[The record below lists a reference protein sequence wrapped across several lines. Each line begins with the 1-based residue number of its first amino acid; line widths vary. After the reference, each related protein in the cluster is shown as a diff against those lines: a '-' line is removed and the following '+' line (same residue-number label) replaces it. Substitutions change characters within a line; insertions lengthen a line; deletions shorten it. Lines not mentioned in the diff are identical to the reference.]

1 MQSSGALF
9 EIPFGGKTISANFD
23 RVARGGREEDR
34 DAGVR
39 GGALTRAR

>member
-23 RVARGGREEDR
+23 GGSYL
-34 DAGVR
+34 V
-39 GGALTRAR
+39 